1 MPGLSQAKHLISLV
15 LVVILGA
22 LAPVGGTHAE
32 SLEVRSAELLLN
44 PDQPEQGQV
53 GGLTYLGGL
62 ILAADGGDFG
72 GYSGIAVDADGG
84 GLWAIADTGHWLRL
98 DFRRTAA
105 GLPDAIAAARILPL
119 RDANGMPVTRK
130 VLSDAEG
137 LRHLAD
143 GRWLI
148 SFERA
153 HRLWFYDEPGGKAAG
168 ALEVPASV
176 AQQPD
181 NGGIEAVASFASG
194 ELLLFSEEKPAL
206 VGGNKQ
212 DTAAWLLR
220 GGQWHDLAWPARDD
234 FKPTDA
240 VALPGGD
247 VLLLQ
252 RYFTPL
258 VGPKAR
264 ISRIAAAD
272 IQPGAVLK
280 HTLLAEWARP
290 VSVDNMEAL
299 DIRRADD
306 GSTWLYVMSDDN
318 QNRLQRTLLM
328 VFRLE
333 PQ

>member
-1 MPGLSQAKHLISLV
+1 MPGLSQAKHLILA
-15 LVVILGA
+15 LFLLA
-22 LAPVGGTHAE
+22 LAPGCGVWAGP
-32 SLEVRSAELLLN
+32 LEVRSAQLLLN
-44 PDQPEQGQV
+44 PDQPDQRQV
-53 GGLTYLGGL
+53 GSLTYLGGL
-62 ILAADGGDFG
+62 ILAADGGEFG
-72 GYSGIAVDADGG
+72 GYSGMAVDADGA

-98 DFRRTAA
+98 DFNRNAI
-105 GLPDAIAAARILPL
+105 GLPEGIAAAQILPL
-119 RDANGMPVTRK
+119 RDASGAPIERK
-130 VLSDAEG
+130 VLSDAES

-153 HRLWFYDEPGGKAAG
+153 HRLWFYDEPGGKATG
-168 ALEVPASV
+168 ALQVPASV
-176 AQQPD
+176 MDQPD
-181 NGGIEAVASFASG
+181 NGGVEAVVSLADG

-206 VGGNKQ
+206 VGGNKE
-212 DTAAWLLR
+212 DTAVWLLR

-240 VALPGGD
+240 VALANGD

-280 HTLLAEWARP
+280 ATLLAEWARP

-299 DIRRADD
+299 DLRRAAD

-333 PQ
+333 P